1 MGIWKDKPLIGTGLK
16 NFRVVCDPKKINH
29 ITNDNYLCSTHPHN
43 TYFEL
48 LVETGIIGFIIFLF
62 FFITLVKNILVNFS
76 LVNHNFKGFFLGS
89 FILFLM
95 YMWPI
100 KSSGSIFSTFNASFM
115 WFNIGIICLILNNKK
130 RIKS

>member
-1 MGIWKDKPLIGTGLK
+1 VGIWKDKPLIGTGLK